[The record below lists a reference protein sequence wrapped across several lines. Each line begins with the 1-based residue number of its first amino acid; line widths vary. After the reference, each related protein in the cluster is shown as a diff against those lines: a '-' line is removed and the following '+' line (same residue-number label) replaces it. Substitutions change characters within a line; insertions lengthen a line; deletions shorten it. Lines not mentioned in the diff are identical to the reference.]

1 MPEEKQ
7 NEIKLTGQTVQAIV
21 NYLATK
27 PYKETAQLITQIQKE
42 ATPQAQVEQEQKDKE
57 G

>member
-21 NYLATK
+21 NYLSTK
-27 PYKETAQLITQIQKE
+27 PYRETVQLITQIQKE
-42 ATPQAQVEQEQKDKE
+42 ATPQEQDQ
-57 G
+57 

>member
-21 NYLATK
+21 NYLVTK
-27 PYKETAQLITQIQKE
+27 PYRETAQLIMQIKKE
-42 ATPQAQVEQEQKDKE
+42 ATPQVQVEQEQKDKE